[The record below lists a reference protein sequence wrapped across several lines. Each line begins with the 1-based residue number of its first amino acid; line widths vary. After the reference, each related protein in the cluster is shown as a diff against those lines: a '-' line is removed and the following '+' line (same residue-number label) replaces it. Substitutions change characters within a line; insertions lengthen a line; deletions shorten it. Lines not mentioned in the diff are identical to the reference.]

1 VNRIHTRL
9 AQRSAPRSGPRSG
22 RGGFTL
28 AEVAVTIVIVGIGM
42 LLVLQ
47 GLNTAKM
54 SAAQTKNLKLSRE
67 LALLTLGQIAS
78 GQFQDDIQNGLHGTY
93 AEEGWPAF
101 AFDVVVGDETFQTRS
116 NDATF
121 DSWAPKPNAK
131 KDDKKTDQDPKD
143 QIDQPYEKVKI
154 KVTFPTMQIEG
165 EQLKHELVLE
175 EWIPWKQVYGEKE
188 DDKGSSKKSSS
199 TSAAPAP
206 GGTKP

>member
-1 VNRIHTRL
+1 MNRIHL
-9 AQRSAPRSGPRSG
+9 RSARRSAQRSG

-28 AEVAVTIVIVGIGM
+28 AEVAVTIVIVAIGM

-101 AFDVVVGDETFQTRS
+101 AFDVVVGDDTFQTK

-131 KDDKKTDQDPKD
+131 KDDKKPEDPKD

-154 KVTFPTMQIEG
+154 KVTFPTIQIEK
-165 EQLKHELVLE
+165 EQMKHELVLE

-188 DDKGSSKKSSS
+188 DDKDSSKKTASS
-199 TSAAPAP
+199 SAAPAAP
-206 GGTKP
+206 ATGGSKP

>member
-9 AQRSAPRSGPRSG
+9 ALRSALRPG

-42 LLVLQ
+42 LMVLQ

-78 GQFQDDIQNGLHGTY
+78 GQYQDDIQNGLHGTY

-101 AFDVVVGDETFQTRS
+101 AFDVVVGDDTFQAQS

-131 KDDKKTDQDPKD
+131 KDDKKKEDPKD
-143 QIDQPYEKVKI
+143 QIDTPYEKVKI
-154 KVTFPTMQIEG
+154 KVTFPTIQIEK
-165 EQLKHELVLE
+165 EQMKHELVLE

-188 DDKGSSKKSSS
+188 DDKDSSKKTATS
-199 TSAAPAP
+199 SAAPAA
-206 GGTKP
+206 GGSKP

>member
-1 VNRIHTRL
+1 MKPGHL
-9 AQRSAPRSGPRSG
+9 RSA

-42 LLVLQ
+42 LWVLQ

-54 SAAQTKNLKLSRE
+54 SAVQTKNLKLSRE

-78 GQFQDDIQNGLHGTY
+78 GQYQDDIQNGLHGTY

-101 AFDVVVGDETFQTRS
+101 AFDVVVGDDTFQTRS

-121 DSWAPKPNAK
+121 DSWAPKPDAK
-131 KDDKKTDQDPKD
+131 KDDKKAEDPKD

-154 KVTFPTMQIEG
+154 KVTFPTIQIEK

-188 DDKGSSKKSSS
+188 DDKNKSGASTSSS
-199 TSAAPAP
+199 SAAPAA
-206 GGTKP
+206 GAQKP